1 MAIKI
6 QGSTIIDDSRK
17 VINASHVGI
26 GTTNPTV
33 ELDVDGQANI
43 SGIVT
48 ASSFVKSSN
57 SGGFLKAD
65 GTEDTSTYLTTESQ
79 TLDDVVGLGS
89 DTTQTIT
96 VGTATTGV
104 VVRPDGT
111 LKVSGI
117 ATAQKFVVEGGSSTG
132 FLKADGSIDATPY
145 ATGTGTLDSIV
156 IKDDGQNVG
165 SASTFTSLDFYNGIG
180 VSTTGVVGV
189 ASIRLE
195 DNISISGI
203 FTAASFS
210 GSGSGLTSI
219 PTSALV
225 GLATDADKLDGQDGT
240 YYLNYSNFSG
250 IATDSSLLD
259 GIDSGSFLRSC
270 LLYTSPS
277 PRDKRQSR
285 MPSSA

>member
-48 ASSFVKSSN
+48 AAK
-57 SGGFLKAD
+57 
-65 GTEDTSTYLTTESQ
+65 Y
-79 TLDDVVGLGS
+79 
-89 DTTQTIT
+89 
-96 VGTATTGV
+96 
-104 VVRPDGT
+104 
-111 LKVSGI
+111 
-117 ATAQKFVVEGGSSTG
+117 VVEGGSSTG
-132 FLKADGSIDATPY
+132 FLKADGSIDSTPY

-156 IKDDGQNVG
+156 IKNNGQNVG
-165 SASTFTSLDFYNGIG
+165 SSSTFTSLDFYNGIG

-189 ASIRLE
+189 ASISLE

-225 GLATDADKLDGQDGT
+225 GLATDADKLDGQHGS
-240 YYLNYSNFSG
+240 YYLDYDNFINTPPDVRWFGTAVG
-250 IATDSSLLD
+250 IWTSSSVGIGTTTLDDSDLVGVGNSFQGLYIRNGMMIVDNSLD
-259 GIDSGSFLRSC
+259 GDHYIGTNFNGLMAGPVTVNGTLTVDGNWVVV
-270 LLYTSPS
+270 
-277 PRDKRQSR
+277 
-285 MPSSA
+285 